1 MRRTPTEFRLLH
13 LVAKNRHRTLAQ
25 EYIMDAV
32 WGDDL
37 DGGNKVKKYIQ
48 RLRRKLNDDAKN
60 PRWIKTVHGMGYRL
74 SPASQEQELATANAA

>member
-1 MRRTPTEFRLLH
+1 TEFRLLH
-13 LVAKNRHRTLAQ
+13 LLAKNRHITLSQ

-32 WGDDL
+32 WSDDL

-48 RLRRKLNDDAKN
+48 RLRRKLDDDAKN

-74 SPASQEQELATANAA
+74 SPPVQEEELATANVDDRVI